1 MDILTTESSVSG
13 AALKPAIEAPLTAQ
27 ELAPIL
33 GLHSVTLLR
42 WAREGRIPHRRL
54 SARKV
59 LFLPSAI
66 NRWLA
71 SGSGLYTV
79 PVGHAAQSERTAA

>member
-1 MDILTTESSVSG
+1 MNETQSS
-13 AALKPAIEAPLTAQ
+13 AAVHMTASTPIVPLLSAA

-33 GLHSVTLLR
+33 GLHTVTLLR

-59 LFLPSAI
+59 VFIPSEVDA
-66 NRWLA
+66 WLL
-71 SGSGLYTV
+71 SGYTGSAV
-79 PVGHAAQSERTAA
+79 RAA

>member
-1 MDILTTESSVSG
+1 MSNHSAVAPSTAIPIVRPLS
-13 AALKPAIEAPLTAQ
+13 AA

-59 LFLPSAI
+59 VFIPSEVDA
-66 NRWLA
+66 WLL
-71 SGSGLYTV
+71 SGYTV
-79 PVGHAAQSERTAA
+79 SAVRAA